1 MIWRGFG
8 ALAAIAAVGVI
19 AGHIASADN
28 EPATRSVRVGAA
40 TVTVAGAWRVID
52 GSTLANGPQ
61 RMRVVLGP
69 AEDPSLVPAALRE
82 GTRGDKAQSA
92 RLGGYRAWSY
102 GAVTVLP
109 STLGVLG
116 VACDPRPCASAVRS
130 VSVAGAAILAPEP
143 DLALRLR
150 APTTLAMLDAVRVS
164 ARAALARAP
173 ATAPAKSIAATH
185 RAALDALRPVA
196 GPALIAALS
205 RAEHAY
211 DRLAQASSA
220 TGFNAARTDVIAA
233 DGALDTVVAALAR
246 AGAPVVQRP
255 PAPATP
261 PSRGEA
267 SALTLLLVLVVAV
280 LVSAFAPA
288 LVRRA
293 GTRRIAPASPSAA
306 EPCLF
311 ASRQRTPIAPPP
323 TYGRWNEPPRGPSAG
338 ASVSDGD
345 ARACALASSSP
356 E

>member
-1 MIWRGFG
+1 
-8 ALAAIAAVGVI
+8 
-19 AGHIASADN
+19 
-28 EPATRSVRVGAA
+28 
-40 TVTVAGAWRVID
+40 
-52 GSTLANGPQ
+52 
-61 RMRVVLGP
+61 MRVVLGP

-82 GTRGDKAQSA
+82 GTRGDKAQA
-92 RLGGYRAWSY
+92 AQLGGYRAWSY
-102 GAVTVLP
+102 GSVTVLP
-109 STLGVLG
+109 STVGVLG
-116 VACDPRPCASAVRS
+116 VACDPEPCASAVRS

-150 APTTLAMLDAVRVS
+150 APATLAMLDAARLR
-164 ARAALARAP
+164 ARAALASAP
-173 ATAPAKSIAATH
+173 ATAPARSVAATH

-255 PAPATP
+255 PASATP
-261 PSRGEA
+261 PSSGGA
-267 SALTLLLVLVVAV
+267 SALTLLFVLVVAV

-293 GTRRIAPASPSAA
+293 GTRRTAPASPSAA
-306 EPCLF
+306 EPYFF
-311 ASRQRTPIAPPP
+311 ASRQRTPLAPPP

-338 ASVSDGD
+338 VTVTVSDGD
-345 ARACALASSSP
+345 ARACALASSST

>member
-1 MIWRGFG
+1 MIWRGIG

-40 TVTVAGAWRVID
+40 TLTVAGAWRVID

-82 GTRGDKAQSA
+82 GTRGDKAQAA

-102 GAVTVLP
+102 GGVTVLP

-116 VACDPRPCASAVRS
+116 VACDPGPCASAVRS

-150 APTTLAMLDAVRVS
+150 APTTLAMLDAARVS
-164 ARAALARAP
+164 ARAALASAT

-261 PSRGEA
+261 PSSGEA

-293 GTRRIAPASPSAA
+293 GTRRTAPASPSAA
-306 EPCLF
+306 EPCFF

-338 ASVSDGD
+338 ATVSDGD
-345 ARACALASSSP
+345 ARAGAMASSST